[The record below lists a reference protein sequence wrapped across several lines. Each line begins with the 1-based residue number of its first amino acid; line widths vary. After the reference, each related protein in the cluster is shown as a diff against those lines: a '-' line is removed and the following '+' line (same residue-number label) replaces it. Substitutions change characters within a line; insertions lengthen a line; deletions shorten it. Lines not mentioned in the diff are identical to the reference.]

1 MRVVFVFLA
10 TTVILAY
17 KERNMARGR
26 DATKYEV
33 VQSTKQAGPSANQ
46 SRRLQ
51 LALLG
56 CGSRGQEDRVHS
68 LIAFA

>member
-1 MRVVFVFLA
+1 
-10 TTVILAY
+10 
-17 KERNMARGR
+17 MARGR